1 MIGLLV
7 EEYKLD
13 VNGSDD
19 FGMTPLHLASKLGK
33 FEICKFLSKYV
44 LDKNT
49 LDNDGQTPY
58 DLAVSENKWDTASF
72 LFTFSL
78 FSMEDIKE
86 SIPQGQ
92 GVTKV
97 IGPDANLGNI
107 KGNQPWFSDWIGPGY
122 LCRFFSATFS
132 VLHFSFSLNF
142 DH

>member
-1 MIGLLV
+1 MLELLV

-13 VNGSDD
+13 VNYSDEI
-19 FGMTPLHLASKLGK
+19 GMTPLHLASKLGK
-33 FEICKFLSKYV
+33 LEICKFLSKYV

-58 DLAVSENKWDTASF
+58 DLAVSQNQWDTASF
-72 LFTFSL
+72 LFSFSL
-78 FSMEDIKE
+78 FGMEGIKD
-86 SIPQGQ
+86 SVPQ
-92 GVTKV
+92 GVTK
-97 IGPDANLGNI
+97 ITGPDANLGNT
-107 KGNQPWFSDWIGPGY
+107 KTNRPWFSDWIGPGY